1 VSFIYGVGVVGFINL
16 VIYLV
21 DQVDLFL
28 WVVALMI
35 WNHRCLDLRVVGF
48 LVMVII
54 INSFC

>member
-1 VSFIYGVGVVGFINL
+1 VSFIYGVVVVGFINL

-35 WNHRCLDLRVVGF
+35 WNHKCLDLRVVGF

-54 INSFC
+54 INSF